1 MAKRARLMRLS
12 KSDYEGL
19 VLAHDKCA
27 RAIGLL
33 AHTNWGGAPGTSALV
48 EDVDRFICQLFN
60 RAEGSLRKA
69 LGLDPIETPQDASP
83 ELGAAEI
90 PDQGGNAKPEEEPS

>member
-1 MAKRARLMRLS
+1 MAKRPRLMRLS

-33 AHTNWGGAPGTSALV
+33 SHTNWGGAPGTSALV
-48 EDVDRFICQLFN
+48 EDVDRFLCQLYN
-60 RAEGSLRKA
+60 RAEGSLRKS
-69 LGLDPIETPQDASP
+69 LGLDPIETPQDAPP

-90 PDQGGNAKPEEEPS
+90 ADHAANVEPGEEPK

>member
-1 MAKRARLMRLS
+1 MRLS

-33 AHTNWGGAPGTSALV
+33 SHTNWAGAPGTSALV
-48 EDVDRFICQLFN
+48 EDVDRFLCQLYN

-69 LGLDPIETPQDASP
+69 LGLDPIETPQDTSP
-83 ELGAAEI
+83 ELAAAEVA
-90 PDQGGNAKPEEEPS
+90 DQGENVSPDKEGTEQ